1 MTPQTNTGA
10 ETIRWNLSDLFNGLT
25 DPKIETTLDAA
36 EKKVEAFVQN
46 YRGKLADLSAAELL
60 QAFKDEESLISPL
73 YQLSQFAHLNTAA
86 DTADETAKAL
96 EARVDEALSKISNQ
110 MVFFNLELAAMS
122 DADFAKFDG
131 APELEDYKYPVY
143 QTRKNAKYNLS
154 EKEEQILILK
164 SLTSSRANQKL
175 YDELTSSFQF
185 EFELDGEMQPM
196 NGSQL
201 RSLRMHPDK
210 DVRRRAMQVFFERYA
225 DNKLVIT
232 HLYNTIV
239 KDFGLEQNLRGYKT
253 PISIMNTHN
262 DLEEEAVQ
270 ALIDVTTESYR
281 LVQRYYKIKA
291 NLLGLDDMTLA
302 DIYAP
307 LPQSPKGYNFDDA
320 KALVLDPFGSFH
332 AEFQSFAKAMFDE
345 NRVDAPVTPTKRG
358 GAFCSSS
365 TPDLKPYVLL
375 NFTGKLRDVST
386 MAHEL
391 GHAIHAMLGRNL
403 NLSTFHAIL
412 PLAETASVFSEMVL
426 TDYFLKRETDIAV
439 KQALLTNKLED
450 IFATSHRQNMFSR
463 FEMAAHDRINGGLQS
478 SSDLCELYRS
488 ELKNMFGDAVNL
500 TDEYSWEWSS
510 IPHIFQVPFYVY
522 AYNFGNLLVL
532 ALYQQYLEE
541 GDAFIPKYKKFLSMG
556 SSAKPTEIAALV
568 GADISNPEFWRKS
581 LKYIEHLIDELEET
595 L

>member
-1 MTPQTNTGA
+1 MASPTQTGA
-10 ETIRWNLSDLFNGLT
+10 ETIRWNLSDLFSGMD
-25 DPKIETTLDAA
+25 DPRIETTLKTAESLAA
-36 EKKVEAFVQN
+36 TFLEN
-46 YRGKLADLSAAELL
+46 YRGKLAQLAPAEMLK
-60 QAFKDEESLISPL
+60 AFRDEEALISPL
-73 YQLSQFAHLNTAA
+73 YRLSQFTGLHTAA
-86 DTADETAKAL
+86 DTADEKAKAL
-96 EARVDEALSKISNQ
+96 DARVDEAMSKISNQ
-110 MVFFNLELAAMS
+110 LVFFGLELGAMP

-210 DVRRRAMQVFFERYA
+210 DVRRRAMQVFFERYS
-225 DNKLVIT
+225 DNKLVMT

-239 KDFGLEQNLRGYKT
+239 KDFGLEQNLRGYST
-253 PISIMNTHN
+253 PISRMNTHN

-270 ALIDVTTESYR
+270 ALIDVTTESYP

-291 NLLGLDDMTLA
+291 KLLGLDDMTLA

-307 LPQSPKGYNFDDA
+307 MPQSPKGYDFEGA
-320 KALVLDPFGSFH
+320 KALVLDAFGSFDSQ
-332 AEFQSFAKAMFDE
+332 FQALAKSMFDE

-391 GHAIHAMLGRNL
+391 GHAIHAMLGKDL

-426 TDYFLKRETDIAV
+426 TDYFLKRETDTAV

-463 FEMAAHDRINGGLQS
+463 FEMAAHERINKGLQS
-478 SSDLCELYRS
+478 SSDLCTLYQS
-488 ELKNMFGDAVNL
+488 ELKNMFGDSVNYP
-500 TDEYSWEWSS
+500 DEYSWEWAS

-556 SSAKPTEIAALV
+556 SSAKPTEITALV
-568 GADISNPEFWRKS
+568 GADISNPDFWRKS
-581 LKYIEHLIDELEET
+581 LKYIEHLIDELEAT

>member
-143 QTRKNAKYNLS
+143 QTRKNAKYNLYD
-154 EKEEQILILK
+154 KEEQFLILK

-320 KALVLDPFGSFH
+320 KALVLDAFGSFD

-426 TDYFLKRETDIAV
+426 TDYFLKRETDTAV

>member
-60 QAFKDEESLISPL
+60 QAFKDEELLISPL

-320 KALVLDPFGSFH
+320 KALVLDAFGSFD
-332 AEFQSFAKAMFDE
+332 AEFQSFAKAIFDE

-426 TDYFLKRETDIAV
+426 TDYFLKRETDTAV

>member
-60 QAFKDEESLISPL
+60 QAFKDEELLISPL

-320 KALVLDPFGSFH
+320 KALVLDAFGSFD

-426 TDYFLKRETDIAV
+426 TDYFLKRETDTAV

>member
-320 KALVLDPFGSFH
+320 KALVLDAFGSFD

-426 TDYFLKRETDIAV
+426 TDYFLKRETDTAV

>member
-320 KALVLDPFGSFH
+320 KALVLDAFGSFD
-332 AEFQSFAKAMFDE
+332 AEFQSFAKAIFDE

-426 TDYFLKRETDIAV
+426 TDYFLKRETDTAV